1 MSDAMM
7 EQIHRYETGG
17 MTDHDELVQFY
28 QELINSGLAW
38 KLQSRYGRNAVA
50 LIQTGVCQLADRSQ
64 CGGCNEN
71 FLQ

>member
-7 EQIHRYETGG
+7 GQIHRYETGG
-17 MTDHDELVQFY
+17 MTSHDELVQFY

-38 KLQSRYGRNAVA
+38 KLQGRYGRNAVA
-50 LIQTGVCQLADRSQ
+50 LIQTGVCQLADQSQ

-71 FLQ
+71 SLQ